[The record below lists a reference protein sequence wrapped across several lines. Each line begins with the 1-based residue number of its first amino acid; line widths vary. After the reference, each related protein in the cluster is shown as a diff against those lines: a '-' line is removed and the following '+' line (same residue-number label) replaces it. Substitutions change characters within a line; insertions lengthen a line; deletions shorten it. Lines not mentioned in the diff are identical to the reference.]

1 MLYLL
6 LLCLAAA
13 AAATADVAVPLYKQ
27 AGAPIPQRVADL
39 LQRMTVEELIA
50 QVAHRDSGLNGH
62 AIIEQCAFQFSVPLS
77 L

>member
-1 MLYLL
+1 MVSLL
-6 LLCLAAA
+6 LLGLAA
-13 AAATADVAVPLYKQ
+13 AAATAVAEVPLYKQ

-39 LQRMTVEELIA
+39 LQRMTLEEMIA

-62 AIIEQCAFQFSVPLS
+62 AIIEQCTSHLPLS